1 MQSAVSGNSKSSSS
15 RSGSLH
21 SSEEEEELYEEV
33 WVQLCQQGDQGTER
47 EAELPMEG
55 TGAGRRVLAAIP
67 TGVPTPAVSVVVPG
81 PRSVNEPSGGVT
93 HSRSRTAGE
102 SSSLSASTSAV
113 SETPPS
119 PSDAAQRMNNKEN
132 NPQATA
138 GSSATTSITT
148 SKSTERLL
156 SSQAA
161 RIALLAATAM
171 TAKRKASVALTDH
184 DQNQNELH
192 RLRTV
197 RQPLR
202 TLQSQSQSPS
212 SYTLNQIPVRV
223 SSEDIKE
230 IRKPESRDQSPD
242 KQDPRSALEKRIG
255 AMR

>member
-1 MQSAVSGNSKSSSS
+1 MSSS

-21 SSEEEEELYEEV
+21 TSEEEEELYEEV
-33 WVQLCQQGDQGTER
+33 WVQLCQQGEQGTER

-55 TGAGRRVLAAIP
+55 TGAGRRILAAIP
-67 TGVPTPAVSVVVPG
+67 TGVPTPAVNVVVPG

-119 PSDAAQRMNNKEN
+119 PSTSDAAQRMNNKEN

-171 TAKRKASVALTDH
+171 TAKRKASVALPDH

-202 TLQSQSQSPS
+202 TLQTQSHSPS

-223 SSEDIKE
+223 SSEDIEE